1 MNGSQPI
8 TMSSSVVQEA
18 TATGDPEILKVVL
31 EGRDV
36 ERYSSRVAGIPTLL
50 QKLKEVENF
59 VYESECFVTKLLY
72 IFLRTEK

>member
-1 MNGSQPI
+1 M
-8 TMSSSVVQEA
+8 QEA

-50 QKLKEVENF
+50 EKLKEVGIF
-59 VYESECFVTKLLY
+59 SYESE
-72 IFLRTEK
+72 IFA

>member
-1 MNGSQPI
+1 MIKAGQLVSVF
-8 TMSSSVVQEA
+8 SKVVQEA

-50 QKLKEVENF
+50 EKLKEVGIF
-59 VYESECFVTKLLY
+59 VMNLNYLP
-72 IFLRTEK
+72 